1 MSVLAAPRDRGFL
14 TALLLTAATS
24 AVFYYRQNFAG
35 QVGGAISIEK
45 SLWLN
50 YTITAWFVIPAF
62 LVAHPAVARPLRA
75 ILGWFL
81 ASMVARGM
89 AELWLIYVVFAWSP
103 IYGITHDVFNIALIA
118 TIRRG
123 KRHELRGLDA
133 FNSAVLRFCTSI
145 QASLVAEIAFAALF
159 YRMRVHDDAVYF
171 AAPTPEFAHIN
182 LLTRCVD
189 LLVYADL
196 ARFLWRQRG
205 PLFARPAGE
214 MATAIR

>member
-1 MSVLAAPRDRGFL
+1 
-14 TALLLTAATS
+14 LLLTAATS
-24 AVFYYRQNFAG
+24 ALFYYRQNFAG
-35 QVGGAISIEK
+35 QVGGPISIEK

-62 LVAHPAVARPLRA
+62 LVAHPALARPVRV

-81 ASMVARGM
+81 ASMVARGVG
-89 AELWLIYVVFAWSP
+89 ELWLIYVVFGWSP
-103 IYGITHDVFNIALIA
+103 IYGISHDVFNIALIA
-118 TIRRG
+118 VLRRR
-123 KRHELRGLDA
+123 KRGELDP
-133 FNSAVLRFCTSI
+133 FNTAVLRFSTSI
-145 QASLVAEIAFAALF
+145 QLSLVAEIAFAALF

-205 PLFARPAGE
+205 PLFGWPRPQ
-214 MATAIR
+214 MATPIR